1 MRVGYRPVGSRV
13 LDGFIEY
20 IRVLRDLAEPPKAGT
35 EAENAGDIKELRP
48 GCSEPADFT
57 ALPWLKGAQPCWP
70 RKPCPC
76 QRGPRSQQLG
86 QHQEW
91 RSCTQFSLLFLHLWT
106 QLGLQRGL
114 HVRLAHSGVSQL
126 FNPHRPPV
134 QGRACSLLR
143 WSCQVSGTQGSP
155 PRRAVP
161 GCLHPNRV
169 SPERP
174 S

>member
-1 MRVGYRPVGSRV
+1 MGILICLEQRKKASWDPGDPIHYQKKVRISMRVEYRPVGSRV

-91 RSCTQFSLLFLHLWT
+91 RSCSQFSLLFLHL
-106 QLGLQRGL
+106 
-114 HVRLAHSGVSQL
+114 
-126 FNPHRPPV
+126 
-134 QGRACSLLR
+134 
-143 WSCQVSGTQGSP
+143 
-155 PRRAVP
+155 
-161 GCLHPNRV
+161 
-169 SPERP
+169 
-174 S
+174 